1 MVSISVPEI
10 HSWGNLY
17 YPSLSGA
24 LRLPLRHAEGL
35 RALFLFGR
43 GVAGMMSQSHMVGRY
58 KTRLFG

>member
-24 LRLPLRHAEGL
+24 LRLPLHHAEGL
-35 RALFLFGR
+35 WALFYL
-43 GVAGMMSQSHMVGRY
+43 AVG
-58 KTRLFG
+58 LLE

>member
-1 MVSISVPEI
+1 MAFISVPEI

-24 LRLPLRHAEGL
+24 LRLSLRHAEGL

-43 GVAGMMSQSHMVGRY
+43 GVAGMGVSVTYAR
-58 KTRLFG
+58 